1 MEAKLQIPWNRDS
14 MDGTLIVRVEYGI
27 IDWLVGLWR
36 VEKNLQTLR
45 GKEVY
50 CDGEFVCAEKRSNCY
65 IFLNVRIG

>member
-45 GKEVY
+45 GKGV
-50 CDGEFVCAEKRSNCY
+50 
-65 IFLNVRIG
+65 L